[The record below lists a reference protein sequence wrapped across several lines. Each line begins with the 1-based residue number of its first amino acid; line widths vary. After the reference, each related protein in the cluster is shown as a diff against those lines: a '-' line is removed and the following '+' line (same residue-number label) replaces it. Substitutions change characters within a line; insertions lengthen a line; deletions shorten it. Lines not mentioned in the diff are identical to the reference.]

1 MYNLGNS
8 VPNIV
13 IMLRIFL
20 TIAVSVATCEKSFSK
35 LKLIK
40 DYLRSNTAMSNPNGL
55 QSQKSCH
62 CLDQGRTL
70 NDI

>member
-1 MYNLGNS
+1 
-8 VPNIV
+8 
-13 IMLRIFL
+13 MLQIFL
-20 TIAVSVATCEKSFSK
+20 TIAVGVATCERNVSK

-70 NDI
+70 NDILMRAAR